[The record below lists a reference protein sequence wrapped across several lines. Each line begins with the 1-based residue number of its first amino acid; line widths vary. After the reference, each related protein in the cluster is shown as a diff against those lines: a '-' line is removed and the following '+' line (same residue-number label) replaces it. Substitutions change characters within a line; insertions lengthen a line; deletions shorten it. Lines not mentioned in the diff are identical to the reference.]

1 MTLTVKPM
9 SYTVTVVG
17 GSFAYGMY
25 QVVDPTGVLS
35 TAAYP
40 GHFVLNATGAPVSPA
55 TDDTQLLVLAQLEAI
70 AAKAI
75 VLTDAFGN
83 STENATDIFGSPI
96 D

>member
-1 MTLTVKPM
+1 MTT
-9 SYTVTVVG
+9 TVTSFSYQIAAAGGGTFQYGIFNVLDSTTGKTVG
-17 GSFAYGMY
+17 
-25 QVVDPTGVLS
+25 
-35 TAAYP
+35 YP
-40 GHFVLNATGAPVSPA
+40 GHFVLNAAAAAVNPA